1 LSCTGVNPS
10 SCAGAH
16 PARGRCGASGGGGS
30 VGGAASGSMAAP
42 MGGWT
47 GGEGGALAAARRGL
61 AAAAARRGGAAP
73 RGRREAGLARR
84 WGAGRGPRRARRRLA
99 AAQPAR
105 RCRPM
110 AAARRGRST
119 RRRATAAED
128 AAAGAHRVTGAED
141 ACARLTPSPSP
152 PPGEVADLR
161 ASARKRPRPASAARR
176 CPINNPPPRLPAGAD
191 PRSPAPP
198 GWAPPASPFSLL
210 EEATWADPWL
220 TLVACALLNKATA
233 GAVRRVLPRLLQA
246 APTAEA
252 AAAADPATLAPILRP
267 LGLQTQR
274 ATTVVRLSAAFV
286 QSGWA
291 DPAELPGV
299 GPYASAAYWIFC
311 AGQWEAFIGSASP
324 SDKDLAAYVRFLE
337 ATGGRGAGFARETLP
352 WVGKRA

>member
-1 LSCTGVNPS
+1 MRSTLSCTGVNPS

-210 EEATWADPWL
+210 EEATWADP
-220 TLVACALLNKATA
+220 
-233 GAVRRVLPRLLQA
+233 
-246 APTAEA
+246 
-252 AAAADPATLAPILRP
+252 
-267 LGLQTQR
+267 
-274 ATTVVRLSAAFV
+274 
-286 QSGWA
+286 
-291 DPAELPGV
+291 AELPGV